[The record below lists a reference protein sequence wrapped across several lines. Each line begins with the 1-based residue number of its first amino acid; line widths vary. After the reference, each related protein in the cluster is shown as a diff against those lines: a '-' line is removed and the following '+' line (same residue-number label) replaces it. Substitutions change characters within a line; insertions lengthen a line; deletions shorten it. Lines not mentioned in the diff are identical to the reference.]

1 MYCCTLFRIDIL
13 YCFHVGDSSDMME
26 AASLPFHFTTH
37 CFYITHH
44 CLTVGLIPVLRRY
57 ERLAQEVQKFQHH
70 LQGLQGLQGV
80 HMSNNPVVQRSLQSA
95 SVLLNLLYS
104 LKTLLTHSQ
113 FMNAVM
119 VVYGGTAEWL
129 AHLVLDSSD
138 TQLTVAEKEFP
149 ITDTVLLKIQHIP
162 ETLVSGLASFPQFA
176 KKFYYN
182 EVSFNNKDCAYQ
194 FVNFLSLFLGS
205 SKLISNPHL
214 RAELVELLSLITPQE
229 DSIHKCHASIS
240 ELFCSHKI
248 ASDLLIRALLQV
260 FVDVEN
266 SGGNESDISFRFDYR
281 LPIYDVLKH
290 LWPLPEYKKSIK
302 VLCEESDT
310 GREPPVFLR
319 FLHFLVND
327 STLLLD
333 VAFEVNNIFILSCV
347 L

>member
-1 MYCCTLFRIDIL
+1 MY
-13 YCFHVGDSSDMME
+13 VGVSSNVME

-57 ERLAQEVQKFQHH
+57 ERLAQEVQKFQH
-70 LQGLQGLQGV
+70 LLQGLQGV
-80 HMSNNPVVQRSLQSA
+80 HMSNNPAVQRNLQGA

-113 FMNAVM
+113 FMNAVV

-129 AHLVLDSSD
+129 GHLVLDSSD
-138 TQLTVAEKEFP
+138 TQLTVAEKEFT
-149 ITDTVLLKIQHIP
+149 ITDNVLLKIQHIP
-162 ETLVSGLASFPQFA
+162 ETLVSGLASFAQFA
-176 KKFYYN
+176 KKFYFN
-182 EVSFNNKDCAYQ
+182 EVSFNNKESAYQ
-194 FVNFLSLFLGS
+194 FANFLSIFLGS

-229 DSIHKCHASIS
+229 DSVHKCHASIS

-281 LPIYDVLKH
+281 LPIYDVLKY

-302 VLCEESDT
+302 VLCEESDS
-310 GREPPVFLR
+310 GRERPVFLR

-333 VAFEVNNIFILSCV
+333 VAFEVINTFILSCIV
-347 L
+347 V